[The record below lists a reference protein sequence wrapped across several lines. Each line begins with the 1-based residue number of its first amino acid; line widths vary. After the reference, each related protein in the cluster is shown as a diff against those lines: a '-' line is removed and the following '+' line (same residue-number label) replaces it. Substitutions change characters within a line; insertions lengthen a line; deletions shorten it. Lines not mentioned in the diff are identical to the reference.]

1 MIEFTKGD
9 MFDISVDARV
19 NTVNCVG
26 VMGTGVALAFKKRY
40 PEMFKDYENACRE
53 GRVRPGALHVWKSLT
68 GDWVINFP
76 TKRDWRDPSRYEDI
90 SSGLDALRIY
100 LREQGPISVALPAL
114 GCGHGGLEW
123 DKVSGMIENGLGDLK
138 ARVLVFEPQDSRN
151 AGHAVQVQSTEEQIH
166 ALEDLGFKPSHLLKE
181 QEGEAP
187 SPTVLSKGDSDLLA
201 RHWIALLPSKD
212 PAEREM
218 TALNAVAHQMAS
230 SANSVPVALV
240 HTTRSTE
247 RVAELFLTQGVPVVL
262 ILPFGPLSRK
272 SVARTQTDNQRAPFA
287 IVSIAAPSEP
297 WGRPILGE
305 SMRLLKEKACSILLS
320 DPDPSWL
327 NKRSMR
333 NWAERPTFYLR
344 YDNLPDVALQVLED
358 AGARPIGRRLGT
370 GEPNLAA
377 LFGSPSSWKRNS
389 EENRVG
395 IQHSVRRVTN
405 RPRIAT
411 EARLT
416 PLGEMTVQGEIDSA
430 SEFQRGVKKAVL
442 ARRHCPAGDR
452 DVLLVGYWSLIL
464 DYHKGILSLLTH
476 GCPGSAFALVW
487 PVVEALIRSHIV
499 LIGSD
504 DDLCKIRDDTYVV
517 NFKTVGAQ
525 IDAAFRLDGFFENF
539 VKGAR
544 DALPSFTRSGASQLG
559 RRFKGTNLTPTYS
572 DEEIR
577 QVIRMTTTAVFMVTN
592 LLTKHF
598 KFEPEAKAAGELF
611 KDWGNIPTANDG
623 KQLG

>member
-297 WGRPILGE
+297 WGRPF
-305 SMRLLKEKACSILLS
+305 
-320 DPDPSWL
+320 
-327 NKRSMR
+327 
-333 NWAERPTFYLR
+333 WASR
-344 YDNLPDVALQVLED
+344 
-358 AGARPIGRRLGT
+358 
-370 GEPNLAA
+370 
-377 LFGSPSSWKRNS
+377 
-389 EENRVG
+389 
-395 IQHSVRRVTN
+395 
-405 RPRIAT
+405 
-411 EARLT
+411 
-416 PLGEMTVQGEIDSA
+416 
-430 SEFQRGVKKAVL
+430 
-442 ARRHCPAGDR
+442 C
-452 DVLLVGYWSLIL
+452 
-464 DYHKGILSLLTH
+464 DY
-476 GCPGSAFALVW
+476 
-487 PVVEALIRSHIV
+487 
-499 LIGSD
+499 
-504 DDLCKIRDDTYVV
+504 
-517 NFKTVGAQ
+517 
-525 IDAAFRLDGFFENF
+525 
-539 VKGAR
+539 
-544 DALPSFTRSGASQLG
+544 
-559 RRFKGTNLTPTYS
+559 
-572 DEEIR
+572 
-577 QVIRMTTTAVFMVTN
+577 
-592 LLTKHF
+592 
-598 KFEPEAKAAGELF
+598 
-611 KDWGNIPTANDG
+611 
-623 KQLG
+623 